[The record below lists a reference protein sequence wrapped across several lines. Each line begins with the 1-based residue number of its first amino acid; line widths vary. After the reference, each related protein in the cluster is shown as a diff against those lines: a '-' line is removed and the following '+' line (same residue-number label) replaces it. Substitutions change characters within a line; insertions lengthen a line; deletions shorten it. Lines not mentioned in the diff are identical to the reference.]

1 MRADEGPPPPLGGI
15 WLLKSPHPQ
24 EFAIQGK
31 KIANAQ
37 GAACGRGEFGS
48 D

>member
-1 MRADEGPPPPLGGI
+1 MRADEGPPPPWGDLTSQE
-15 WLLKSPHPQ
+15 SPPR

-31 KIANAQ
+31 KNANAQ